1 MFPTFIWTFTISDS
15 SSDKLHKTCTR
26 LGPSTFPNGQA
37 HEASP
42 FPEELCTVKGCRG
55 RGRLIPQWSR
65 CWCIAYTQAHNPL
78 PMFTQPTLTKYS
90 GLHSKKRHEDRR
102 GTYNKVGIWWEE
114 EIDKRMMGYLNQKTL
129 SICIKL

>member
-1 MFPTFIWTFTISDS
+1 M
-15 SSDKLHKTCTR
+15 HKTCTR

-65 CWCIAYTQAHNPL
+65 HWSIASTQAHNPL
-78 PMFTQPTLTKYS
+78 SVLTQPNLTKYS
-90 GLHSKKRHEDRR
+90 GLHSKEDAKIEGDLPQSRDL
-102 GTYNKVGIWWEE
+102 VGRIN
-114 EIDKRMMGYLNQKTL
+114 R
-129 SICIKL
+129 